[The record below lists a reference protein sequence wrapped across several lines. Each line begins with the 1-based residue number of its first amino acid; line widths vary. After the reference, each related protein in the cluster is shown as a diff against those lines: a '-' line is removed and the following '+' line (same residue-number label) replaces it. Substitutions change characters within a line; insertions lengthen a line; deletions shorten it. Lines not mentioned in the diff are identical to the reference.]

1 MMIKIKPKP
10 ALTVTPATCIDK
22 LTTRMADAMRELA
35 FSGDNVTPETL
46 ERYGF
51 TNEVVSRLGTRAVAQ
66 ARRLSVKRIDSHA

>member
-1 MMIKIKPKP
+1 MIKIKPKP
-10 ALTVTPATCIDK
+10 AKTVTPATCIDQ

-51 TNEVVSRLGTRAVAQ
+51 TSEVVSRLAVRAAAQ
-66 ARRLSVKRIDSHA
+66 ARRLSIKRIDSYA

>member
-1 MMIKIKPKP
+1 
-10 ALTVTPATCIDK
+10 
-22 LTTRMADAMRELA
+22 MRELA

-51 TNEVVSRLGTRAVAQ
+51 TSDVVSRLGTRAAAQ

>member
-1 MMIKIKPKP
+1 MIRIKPKP
-10 ALTVTPATCIDK
+10 AQTVAPATCIDQ

-51 TNEVVSRLGTRAVAQ
+51 TNEVVSRLGSRAAAQ

>member
-1 MMIKIKPKP
+1 MIRIKPKP
-10 ALTVTPATCIDK
+10 AQTVTPATCMDQ

-35 FSGDNVTPETL
+35 FSGDNVTHETL

-51 TNEVVSRLGTRAVAQ
+51 TSEVVSRLGTRAAAQ

>member
-10 ALTVTPATCIDK
+10 APTVTPVTCMDQ
-22 LTTRMADAMRELA
+22 LTKRMADAMRELA

-51 TNEVVSRLGTRAVAQ
+51 TNEVVSRLGTRAAAQ
-66 ARRLSVKRIDSHA
+66 ARRLSVKRIVSHA